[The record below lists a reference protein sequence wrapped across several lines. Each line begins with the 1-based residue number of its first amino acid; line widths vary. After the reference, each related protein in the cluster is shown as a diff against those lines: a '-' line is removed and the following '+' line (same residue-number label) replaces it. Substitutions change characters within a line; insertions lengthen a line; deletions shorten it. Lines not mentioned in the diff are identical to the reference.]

1 MCVATDVDAEILTQS
16 AMHRATQE
24 RDLVQVKTLVEGKG
38 GKDQDGGVL
47 EDKDAFGLTPLLKAC
62 LCADLAMVGITW
74 GPLMPA
80 LALQYRDAYANSHVC
95 CLRCRTLWRAAPT

>member
-38 GKDQDGGVL
+38 GKELL

-80 LALQYRDAYANSHVC
+80 LVLQYRDAYANSHVC